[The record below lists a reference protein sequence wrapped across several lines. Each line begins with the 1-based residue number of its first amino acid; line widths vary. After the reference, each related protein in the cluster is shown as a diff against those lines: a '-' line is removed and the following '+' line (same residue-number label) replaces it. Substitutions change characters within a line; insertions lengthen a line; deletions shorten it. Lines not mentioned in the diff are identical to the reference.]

1 MSIGNLKTEGNK
13 GNNFPYQLSNLQ
25 LLGAIAASVAPPG
38 GLATEA
44 TLAQVL
50 AAIQN
55 GTEFEQLIVMDLGGV
70 GCPAACP
77 TYIQIR
83 IWDPQTQT
91 FGPPVYYN
99 AAGAVVVPVGPLQFV
114 NPQYVLD
121 NMLVQLTA
129 INADLDVALSTR
141 NAEATQLLI
150 QALLTTIAA
159 DTSNLDVALS
169 TRATEATL
177 ALLNAKFNSLG
188 QKASASSAPVVLSTE
203 QEVILD
209 GIAADLALIYTN
221 LQLNTVATQN
231 MLTSLAT
238 EATLLDVE
246 TAIDAVNTK
255 LTSVVRTPSLQRI
268 SGVAA
273 ASIAAGARSASFFN
287 AGPTDATVA
296 GGTLKPGESITFDAG
311 AQGDTLGA
319 IAYVTIATGDLVI
332 TTVV

>member
-1 MSIGNLKTEGNK
+1 MSKGNVNTYGNK
-13 GNNFPYQLSNLQ
+13 KNNFPFQQSV
-25 LLGAIAASVAPPG
+25 LLLLDALATASSSS
-38 GLATEA
+38 GLAQEA
-44 TLAQVL
+44 TLISVL
-50 AAIQN
+50 NAIITTQQDIEILLVRDTGNSDVVLQQITDYSGGAPVVTYKDVN
-55 GTEFEQLIVMDLGGV
+55 G
-70 GCPAACP
+70 
-77 TYIQIR
+77 
-83 IWDPQTQT
+83 
-91 FGPPVYYN
+91 N
-99 AAGAVVVPVGPLQFV
+99 VVVPVGPLEYLD
-114 NPQYVLD
+114 PAAVL
-121 NMLVQLTA
+121 NLILTEL
-129 INADLDVALSTR
+129 LDQGVSLDSIVTSTGLSAT
-141 NAEATQLLI
+141 EVTQLLVD
-150 QALLTTIAA
+150 ANLT
-159 DTSNLDVALS
+159 
-169 TRATEATL
+169 
-177 ALLNAKFNSLG
+177 LLNTKLNTLG
-188 QKASASSAPVVLSTE
+188 QKASADSAPVVLSTE

-231 MLTSLAT
+231 MLTNLAT